1 MLSVGWVAHA
11 LEAYLRSRVCTETN
25 FTVFSIRPF
34 IKERLSNFSAMSIS
48 AALEGAHAG
57 RLLIPCQRMEDA
69 VENDG
74 TVITTVVILT
84 MRRFTV
90 SKSGC
95 CTYLLKRVNLPIRYY
110 ADEGLR
116 L

>member
-57 RLLIPCQRMEDA
+57 RLLSRVKEWKSLPKTMEPSS
-69 VENDG
+69 
-74 TVITTVVILT
+74 
-84 MRRFTV
+84 RRLLHICTQTC
-90 SKSGC
+90 KS
-95 CTYLLKRVNLPIRYY
+95 TYTLLCR
-110 ADEGLR
+110 
-116 L
+116 